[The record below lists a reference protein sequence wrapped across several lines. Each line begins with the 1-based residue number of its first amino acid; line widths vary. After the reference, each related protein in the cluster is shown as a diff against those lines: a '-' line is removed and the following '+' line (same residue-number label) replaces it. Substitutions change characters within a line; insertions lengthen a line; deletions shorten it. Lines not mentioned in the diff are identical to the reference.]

1 MQRVGKREAS
11 ANADFKV
18 MTPSEDRQA
27 PRTRRVQAYFD
38 RALEASRLAR
48 TEGHRT
54 LFEQR
59 ALLEKLFKNS
69 DDRATARGLVA
80 ATNKVMET
88 LMSTT
93 DALEVEFWNHCS
105 GLTREKLDVVDEGA
119 NTYDTLQMVHEAEL
133 AALREDL
140 RYADEFHNQEAKRL
154 LARWRESLE
163 REHATHA
170 RMLLGAEG
178 HALTVREIEAKMKSQ
193 RDEFSRECN
202 TAIERLNEMDSSVRR
217 ALASAQAT
225 EEANQAQI
233 CKLSEE
239 KSALTV
245 KVREQ
250 TLRANRY
257 SQMLE
262 ELQEL
267 HEAAMV
273 QVQDLQRKIEEDEQM
288 HDSTLAAMEAEMG
301 ARMAEMHRMQAW
313 TLASSSAKALEMRE
327 PDELARA
334 EVLARRKLDQFGE
347 ITLGGALLGRVLSRA
362 TMAAQLSRAASTPH
376 FAPTGASISPSIGTP
391 RNPFGNPGG
400 PRIPPSAQSASRM
413 RALLYHES
421 RQLGQRG
428 EIWSRSVGGLLLPM
442 ATR

>member
-1 MQRVGKREAS
+1 
-11 ANADFKV
+11 
-18 MTPSEDRQA
+18 
-27 PRTRRVQAYFD
+27 
-38 RALEASRLAR
+38 
-48 TEGHRT
+48 
-54 LFEQR
+54 
-59 ALLEKLFKNS
+59 
-69 DDRATARGLVA
+69 
-80 ATNKVMET
+80 
-88 LMSTT
+88 
-93 DALEVEFWNHCS
+93 
-105 GLTREKLDVVDEGA
+105 
-119 NTYDTLQMVHEAEL
+119 
-133 AALREDL
+133 
-140 RYADEFHNQEAKRL
+140 
-154 LARWRESLE
+154 
-163 REHATHA
+163 
-170 RMLLGAEG
+170 MLLGAEG

-233 CKLSEE
+233 YKLSEE
-239 KSALTV
+239 KAALTV

>member
-105 GLTREKLDVVDEGA
+105 RLTREKLDVVDEGA

-202 TAIERLNEMDSSVRR
+202 TAIEQLNEMDSSVRR

-347 ITLGGALLGRVLSRA
+347 ITLGGALLGHVLSRA

-400 PRIPPSAQSASRM
+400 LRIPPSAQSASRM